1 MIQIN
6 DDLCIKADNDGN
18 VSYTLMLDKHK
29 EDKFGKPIFTTLGY
43 YTSLESVLKGA
54 KSYMVHE
61 TIANN
66 DYSLDEAIRAVRDLS
81 NEFIGTFR
89 RVTKGDKV

>member
-43 YTSLESVLKGA
+43 YTSLESALLGA
-54 KSYMVHE
+54 IKKLC
-61 TIANN
+61 
-66 DYSLDEAIRAVRDLS
+66 DRAVWLYEGEVREDGKA
-81 NEFIGTFR
+81 EDVI
-89 RVTKGDKV
+89 KAY